1 MENET
6 KFDDPSAESEEV
18 EIVSKTQLKRESIDI
33 QKLGKR
39 LVEMSAEQLAKIPLD
54 EHVLEAIAL
63 GKKIQNKRS
72 ALKRHYQFL
81 GKLLRARDTDPIIE
95 AMRIIE
101 EANHGHI
108 QRFHQA
114 EMWRD
119 EIIAKGNEAIESL
132 VSQQTGADRQK
143 LRQLSRNYAS
153 ASKAEKQ
160 TQIARLIY
168 KEVLLGIDNS

>member
-1 MENET
+1 MENEI
-6 KFDDPSAESEEV
+6 KFDDPIDDASGI

-33 QKLGKR
+33 QNLGKR
-39 LVEMSAEQLAKIPLD
+39 LVELSNEHLSKIPLD

-63 GKKIQNKRS
+63 AKKIQNKRG
-72 ALKRHYQFL
+72 AIKRHYQFL
-81 GKLLRARDTDPIIE
+81 GKLLRARDIDPIIE
-95 AMRIIE
+95 ALKKIE

-119 EIIAKGNEAIESL
+119 EIIAKGNEGIESL
-132 VSQQTGADRQK
+132 VSQQNGADRQK
-143 LRQLSRNYAS
+143 LRQLSRNYAT
-153 ASKAEKQ
+153 AKKTERQ

-168 KEVLLGIDNS
+168 KEVLLGINNS

>member
-6 KFDDPSAESEEV
+6 KFDDPLDDASEI

-33 QKLGKR
+33 QKLGMR
-39 LVEMSAEQLAKIPLD
+39 LVAMSAEKLAKIPLD
-54 EHVLEAIAL
+54 EHVLAAIELA
-63 GKKIQNKRS
+63 KKLKNERS

-81 GKLLRARDTDPIIE
+81 GKLLRARETDEIIE
-95 AMRIIE
+95 AVRVIE

-119 EIIAKGNEAIESL
+119 EIIAKGNVAIESL
-132 VSQQTGADRQK
+132 VSQQSGADRQK
-143 LRQLSRNYAS
+143 LRQLSRNYTS
-153 ASKAEKQ
+153 ASNVEKK
-160 TQIARLIY
+160 THVARLIY
-168 KEVLLGIDNS
+168 KEVLQGMDNS

>member
-6 KFDDPSAESEEV
+6 KFDDPLDDSAEI

-33 QKLGKR
+33 QKLGMR
-39 LVEMSAEQLAKIPLD
+39 LTEMSAEKLSKIPLD
-54 EHVLEAIAL
+54 EHVLAAIAL
-63 GKKIQNKRS
+63 AKKLKNERS

-81 GKLLRARDTDPIIE
+81 GKLLRARETDLIIE
-95 AMRIIE
+95 AVRVIE
-101 EANHGHI
+101 EGNHGHI

-132 VSQQTGADRQK
+132 VGQQSGADRQK

-153 ASKAEKQ
+153 ANSTERQ
-160 TQIARLIY
+160 TAIARLIY
-168 KEVLLGIDNS
+168 KEALLGIDNS

>member
-6 KFDDPSAESEEV
+6 KFDNPLDDSGEI

-33 QKLGKR
+33 QNLGKR
-39 LVEMSAEQLAKIPLD
+39 LVEMSAEKLSKIPLD

-63 GKKIQNKRS
+63 AKKIQNKRG

-81 GKLLRARDTDPIIE
+81 GKLLRAREMGPIVE
-95 AMRIIE
+95 AVRVIE
-101 EANHGHI
+101 EDNHGHI

-132 VSQQTGADRQK
+132 LSKQTGTDRQK
-143 LRQLSRNYAS
+143 LRQLSRNYNS
-153 ASKAEKQ
+153 ATKVERQ
-160 TQIARLIY
+160 TQVARLIY
-168 KEVLLGIDNS
+168 KEVLLGIDIS

>member
-6 KFDDPSAESEEV
+6 KFDDPLDDSDEI

-39 LVEMSAEQLAKIPLD
+39 LCEMSAAQLTKIPLD
-54 EHVLEAIAL
+54 EHVLEAIAVS
-63 GKKIQNKRS
+63 KKIKSKTS

-81 GKLLRARDTDPIIE
+81 GKLLRARDIEPIIE
-95 AMRIIE
+95 ALRIIE

-119 EIIAKGNEAIESL
+119 EIIARGNEAIESL

-160 TQIARLIY
+160 TQVARLIY

>member
-6 KFDDPSAESEEV
+6 KFDDPLDDSDEI

-33 QKLGKR
+33 QKLGMR
-39 LVEMSAEQLAKIPLD
+39 LVGMSAEHLAKIPLD

-63 GKKIQNKRS
+63 AKKIQNKRS

-81 GKLLRARDTDPIIE
+81 GKLLRARETDAIFDAI
-95 AMRIIE
+95 RLIE

-119 EIIAKGNEAIESL
+119 EIISKGNDAIESL

-153 ASKAEKQ
+153 ATKSERQ

-168 KEVLLGIDNS
+168 KEVLLGIDKS

>member
-6 KFDDPSAESEEV
+6 KFNDPLDDSAEI

-33 QKLGKR
+33 QKLGMR
-39 LVEMSAEQLAKIPLD
+39 LSEMSAQKLAKIPLD
-54 EHVLEAIAL
+54 EHVLAAIAL
-63 GKKIQNKRS
+63 AKKLKNERS

-81 GKLLRARDTDPIIE
+81 GKLLRARETDSIIE
-95 AMRIIE
+95 AVRVIE
-101 EANHGHI
+101 EGNHGHI

-153 ASKAEKQ
+153 ATKVERQ
-160 TQIARLIY
+160 TAIARLIY
-168 KEVLLGIDNS
+168 KEALLGIDNS

>member
-6 KFDDPSAESEEV
+6 KFDDPLDDASEI

-33 QKLGKR
+33 QKLGMR
-39 LVEMSAEQLAKIPLD
+39 LVEMSPEKLAKIPLD
-54 EHVLEAIAL
+54 EHVLAAIAL
-63 GKKIQNKRS
+63 AKKLKNERS

-81 GKLLRARDTDPIIE
+81 GKLLRARETDEIIE
-95 AMRIIE
+95 AVKVIE

-119 EIIAKGNEAIESL
+119 EIIAKGNDAIESL
-132 VSQQTGADRQK
+132 VGQQSGADRQK
-143 LRQLSRNYAS
+143 LRQLSRNYIS
-153 ASKAEKQ
+153 AIKVEKK
-160 TQIARLIY
+160 TQVARLIY
-168 KEVLLGIDNS
+168 KEVLQGMDNS